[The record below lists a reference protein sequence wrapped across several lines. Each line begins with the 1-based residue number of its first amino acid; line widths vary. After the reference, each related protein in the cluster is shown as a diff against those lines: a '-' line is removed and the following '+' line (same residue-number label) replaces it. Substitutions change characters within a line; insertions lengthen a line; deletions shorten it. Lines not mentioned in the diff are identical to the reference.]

1 MANLTEAAASG
12 DRLQTLKELRG
23 LLAERLEQSNS
34 DRDIASMSKRLMD
47 VTETIEALEQK
58 KADAEAK
65 KQKKIAADEKKRAEK
80 KALAEANK
88 NLKELRK
95 IQVTPKAE

>member
-58 KADAEAK
+58 KADAEQISSLDK
-65 KQKKIAADEKKRAEK
+65 LYSKYNFNPGGVQGKR
-80 KALAEANK
+80 KAL
-88 NLKELRK
+88 
-95 IQVTPKAE
+95 